1 MKNHSNLKARIANAK
16 TGGDGKF
23 VSLIA
28 DGQDEAVHTL
38 RFVSAKIE
46 KSKKNNVMAVL
57 KCKLKKRGDK
67 DLHDKDE
74 NLYFLLDHPDCSWQ
88 MDQLLAVVAGLGVDL
103 NRIDEDDLCNEDVW
117 NDIFEDMSEFSG
129 NIDFKVTYKFQYEK
143 NGDKKKGY
151 DKRVDFDEI
160 KAISW
165 PKGTPAED
173 VKSEDAAEDNA
184 EPTDGNEDDTP

>member
-1 MKNHSNLKARIANAK
+1 MTKTNHSNIQDRINNAK
-16 TGGDGKF
+16 TGGQGKF

-38 RFVSAKIE
+38 RFVSAKIT
-46 KSKKNNVMAVL
+46 KSKKNNIMAEV

-74 NLYFLLDHPDCSWQ
+74 NLYFLLDHPDCAWQ

-103 NRIDEDDLCNEDVW
+103 NRIDEDDLCNESAW
-117 NDIFEDMSEFSG
+117 NDIFEDMADAG
-129 NIDFKVTYKFQYEK
+129 NIDFKVTYKFQFEK

-151 DKRVDFDEI
+151 DKRVDFEALEAI
-160 KAISW
+160 KW
-165 PKGTPAED
+165 PPVEGANPLAHTDSGGETD
-173 VKSEDAAEDNA
+173 DA
-184 EPTDGNEDDTP
+184 DDTP